1 MSQSLAETHPLI
13 EEYLHELHVLRQ
25 LSPHT
30 LKAYRMDLGGL
41 QAFAAEDSVDLL
53 KVTNAHVRRW
63 AGRLH
68 SKAKSSRTIARTL
81 SAWRGWYDWL
91 TEKDARRDAQAG
103 RAAASLVANPVDDVK
118 APKRLKSLP
127 KALSVEQALSLVN
140 QAVKEAQE
148 KKDLETVRDAAIIDL
163 LYSSGLRLSELLGID
178 VMQSKDRQQ
187 ESAGWLDWDAAE
199 VTVLGK
205 GGKRRSV
212 PIGKPALQ
220 SLRVWRELRD
230 QAQQVGQA
238 QSSNA
243 LFISATGARLSPRTV
258 QARLRTLAMRA
269 GLPTHV
275 HPHMMRHSFASHV
288 LQSSQDLRAVQE
300 MLGHASIASTQI
312 YTSLDFQ
319 HLAQAYDKAHPRA
332 KAGKG

>member
-1 MSQSLAETHPLI
+1 MKLKPADLHPLMQ
-13 EEYLHELHVLRQ
+13 EYLHELHVLRQ
-25 LSPHT
+25 LSAHT
-30 LKAYRMDLGGL
+30 LKAYGMDLSDL
-41 QAFAAEDSVDLL
+41 QSFAQEDSVDLL

-68 SKAKSSRTIARTL
+68 SKDKSSRTIARAL

-91 TEKDARRDAQAG
+91 TEKNARRDAQSGKVSAQL
-103 RAAASLVANPVDDVK
+103 AANPVDDVK

-127 KALSVEQALSLVN
+127 KALSVEQALALVN
-140 QAVKEAQE
+140 QAVKEADE
-148 KKDLETVRDAAIIDL
+148 KKDLESIRDAAIVDL

-178 VMQSKDRQQ
+178 VMQSKDRQH

-205 GGKRRSV
+205 GEKRRSV
-212 PIGKPALQ
+212 PVGAPAMK
-220 SLRVWRELRD
+220 SLLAWRSMRD
-230 QAQQVGQA
+230 SVKNSAE
-238 QSSNA
+238 SIA
-243 LFISATGARLSPRTV
+243 LFLSTNGKRLSPRTV
-258 QARLRTLAMRA
+258 QARLRTLAIRA

-332 KAGKG
+332 KAGKA

>member
-1 MSQSLAETHPLI
+1 MKLKQTELHPLMQ
-13 EEYLHELHVLRQ
+13 EYLHELHVLRQ
-25 LSPHT
+25 LSTHT
-30 LKAYRMDLGGL
+30 LKAYGMDLSDL
-41 QAFAAEDSVDLL
+41 QNFAIEDIVELL
-53 KVTNAHVRRW
+53 KVSNAHVRRW

-68 SKAKSSRTIARTL
+68 SKSKSSRSIARAL

-91 TEKDARRDAQAG
+91 TEKDARRDARAG
-103 RAAASLVANPVDDVK
+103 KVTSNLVANPVDDVK

-140 QAVKEAQE
+140 QAVKEAEE
-148 KKDLETVRDAAIIDL
+148 KKDMESIRDAAIIDL

-178 VMQSKDRQQ
+178 VMQSKDRQH
-187 ESAGWLDWDAAE
+187 ESAGWLDWDSAE

-212 PIGKPALQ
+212 PVGAPAMK
-220 SLRVWRELRD
+220 SLAAWRELRE
-230 QAQQVGQA
+230 AGSHA
-238 QSSNA
+238 ESSIA
-243 LFISATGARLSPRTV
+243 LFLSATGKRLSPRTV
-258 QARLRTLAMRA
+258 QSRLRTLAMRA